1 LLKNVLVVDTWWI
14 LSKMTKTLII
24 KYKDIHTVF
33 NYVTHKGNGK
43 KCNRLLILRKRFRS
57 LVIWN
62 NNIIIILLLHTN
74 NY

>member
-1 LLKNVLVVDTWWI
+1 MEAWSI

-24 KYKDIHTVF
+24 KHKDIHVVF
-33 NYVTHKGNGK
+33 NYVTHKGNGE